1 LFFSATIGLNI
12 VTCVILLAPNIA
24 PVYQA
29 MLLVPNIAL
38 ENAMACRVYRAVK
51 LGFIKNPQNTSL
63 FGSTVRSYRTP
74 DDSGHELAFKRPTL
88 DESRNVRVTL
98 EIAGTADSEI
108 PDDHETGKR
117 ASLVDGRLDAYDQV

>member
-1 LFFSATIGLNI
+1 
-12 VTCVILLAPNIA
+12 
-24 PVYQA
+24 
-29 MLLVPNIAL
+29 
-38 ENAMACRVYRAVK
+38 MACRVYRAVK

-63 FGSTVRSYRTP
+63 FGSTTRSHSTTGGL
-74 DDSGHELAFKRPTL
+74 GHELAFKRPTL

-108 PDDHETGKR
+108 PDDHERGKR